1 MSSQIKST
9 FFANSSHPTLLK
21 IWCKNLKWF
30 SSNIYLMAPWLQICP
45 IIITQFMFPSW
56 STRDFKSDQKSLNIN
71 HHIFDRGSLLILGQ
85 SNLHTQLRYKFG
97 YFCKDLKFWST
108 TPNATEHGRQKQ
120 NIELA
125 LFLHQNPD
133 WIQQLP
139 EACLT
144 PWGCLLSHHGPSRKY
159 ARETNYTRVIRK
171 YIASPIASY
180 TKCSTIIHPKVV
192 LWQKALILCSPN
204 NCQVLNCAHRHF
216 FHLSKHHGVLMS
228 EILKYCVR
236 KLAW

>member
-1 MSSQIKST
+1 MNNIIEIGYLSSQIKST

-21 IWCKNLKWF
+21 ICCKNLKWF

-97 YFCKDLKFWST
+97 YFRKDLKFWST

-125 LFLHQNPD
+125 LFLHQNPRLD
-133 WIQQLP
+133 TTI
-139 EACLT
+139 
-144 PWGCLLSHHGPSRKY
+144 
-159 ARETNYTRVIRK
+159 ARGVFDAMRMPPPQPRPVTKICERNKLYTGD
-171 YIASPIASY
+171 S
-180 TKCSTIIHPKVV
+180 
-192 LWQKALILCSPN
+192 
-204 NCQVLNCAHRHF
+204 
-216 FHLSKHHGVLMS
+216 
-228 EILKYCVR
+228 
-236 KLAW
+236 

>member
-1 MSSQIKST
+1 MIANWCTFLTFYNYFYNYKFVNNIIKIGYLSSQIKST

-45 IIITQFMFPSW
+45 IIITQFMFPPW

-97 YFCKDLKFWST
+97 YICKDLKLWST

-125 LFLHQNPD
+125 LFLHQ
-133 WIQQLP
+133 
-139 EACLT
+139 T
-144 PWGCLLSHHGPSRKY
+144 PRLDTTI
-159 ARETNYTRVIRK
+159 ARGVFDAMRMPPQPPRPVTKICERNKLYTGD
-171 YIASPIASY
+171 S
-180 TKCSTIIHPKVV
+180 
-192 LWQKALILCSPN
+192 
-204 NCQVLNCAHRHF
+204 
-216 FHLSKHHGVLMS
+216 
-228 EILKYCVR
+228 
-236 KLAW
+236 